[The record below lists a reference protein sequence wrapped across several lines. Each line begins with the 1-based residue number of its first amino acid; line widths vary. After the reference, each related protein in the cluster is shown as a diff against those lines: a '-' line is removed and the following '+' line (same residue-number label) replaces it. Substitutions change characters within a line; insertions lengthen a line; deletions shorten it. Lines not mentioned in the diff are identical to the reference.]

1 MALFILGFSYILTLS
16 SIEENKAR
24 FSNLKLSRISYQ
36 KKKKTQQFTNR
47 ALLHTWS
54 CFVQKTH

>member
-16 SIEENKAR
+16 SIEENKAH

-47 ALLHTWS
+47 ALLHA
-54 CFVQKTH
+54 